1 MHITP
6 PIAFLLL
13 ATLGLNACV
22 SSIKPE
28 TKQLDFY
35 DFGLQ
40 SNEHRVSFDLPIE
53 QLSATDAIQHSNIRY
68 RLNDKNPAQVFGYTE
83 SRWSTLP
90 VELVRQ
96 KIVNV
101 PATHSACNVKL
112 QIVAFD
118 QVFDSVSSSYGI
130 VQLQASLID
139 RRSRKQL
146 DSTLVSGQSP
156 AQSADARGGVAA
168 LNVASTQALQQA
180 ADWAKQTSQSSSACQ
195 TSALP

>member
-101 PATHSACNVKL
+101 PATNSACNVKL

-118 QVFDSVSSSYGI
+118 QVFDSASSSYGI

-180 ADWAKQTSQSSSACQ
+180 ADWAKQTSLSSSACQ